1 MARSKPET
9 LLSYRDLRWT
19 CPLGAL
25 GRGGGGRSVPGTVGQ
40 DRALDALRVGLE
52 LYAPGYNVFV
62 SGLTGTGRT
71 STVKRIL
78 EELSPKCAI
87 PRDRCYVHNFIDPQA
102 PRLLSLPAGKGVVF
116 AGEMERLVRLLRARV
131 PALLEGKDF
140 ENRRREVTGEF
151 EKREKTLVQ
160 KFQEKIEK
168 EGFVLVQVPVG
179 PLQRP
184 AVYPLLE
191 GKPVPAEEIERGL
204 SQGTFPEKEGTRIL
218 EKLEGFRKELQEVL
232 RRARELSRKAQE
244 AVDELFRD
252 CLRLL
257 LEGHLADLRKKFQ
270 EDGEILEFLEDLE
283 RDFVENTFPPQ
294 ADGEDP
300 EAAGEWREHLER
312 VLERYT
318 VNVLIDRSRYK
329 GCPVVIENYPTFTN
343 LFGTIQSGGRGRGG
357 PGPDHRS
364 IVPGSLLRADGGYLL
379 LSARDLLSDV
389 QVWEHL
395 KRALKAG
402 RLEIQ
407 PPPDGF
413 RYGPVTLKPQPVDIR
428 VKVILI
434 GDPGVYDLLY
444 MNDSDFRKIFKVKAD
459 FDSSMPLTQGNLAH
473 FGLVARRICEK
484 EGLRRPD
491 RSALAA
497 CAEFAVRDAGR
508 RNRISTRFNEVAD
521 VLREADFH
529 ASREGAGKILGSHV
543 LAAVEGRA
551 DRHRILEDRIFR
563 MLGEDLIMIS
573 TEGRKVGQVNGLS
586 VYQMG
591 YHSFGKPTRITAST
605 SAGGVGIINIERE
618 ARLSGGIY
626 DKGVLII
633 AGWMRR
639 TFAQERPLSLTASL
653 SFEQSYSG
661 VDGDSAS
668 VAEICALLS
677 ELSGIPI
684 DQGFAVTG
692 SVNQHGEIQPVGGVN
707 EKIEGFFRL
716 CHERGLTGSQGCIIP
731 ASNRDDLMLSRKVV
745 EAVKEGM
752 FQVHAV
758 RDLDQVFRI
767 LMGVPA
773 GERGKDGTYPEGT
786 LFAAVEGRLEKYAAE
801 AGAGWGEMSPRLLA
815 ADRGGEAAEPGEG
828 GG

>member
-1 MARSKPET
+1 MARTKPET
-9 LLSYRDLRWT
+9 LLSPRDLRWN
-19 CPLGAL
+19 CPLSSV
-25 GRGGGGRSVPGTVGQ
+25 GRAGKARSVPGTVGQ
-40 DRALDALRVGLE
+40 ERALEALRVGLE

-71 STVKRIL
+71 TTVKRIL
-78 EELSPKCAI
+78 EELSPRCAV
-87 PRDRCYVHNFIDPQA
+87 PRDRCYVFNFDDPQC
-102 PRLLSLPAGKGVVF
+102 PMLLSLPAGKGVVL
-116 AGEMERLVRLLRARV
+116 AREMDSLVRFLRDRV
-131 PALLEGKDF
+131 PALLEGADF
-140 ENRRREVTGEF
+140 EEKRREATAEF
-151 EKREKTLVQ
+151 ARKEKDLVQ
-160 KFQEKIEK
+160 GFQERIEK
-168 EGFVLVQVPVG
+168 EGFAVVQVPVG

-184 AVYPLLE
+184 AVYPLLD
-191 GKPVPAEEIERGL
+191 GKPVPEEEIERAVEEGRL
-204 SQGTFPEKEGTRIL
+204 PKKEGADVL
-218 EKLEGFRKELQEVL
+218 ERLEGVREELQDVL
-232 RRARELSRKAQE
+232 RGARDLARKAQD
-244 AVDELFRD
+244 AVEELFRD

-257 LEGHLADLRKKFQ
+257 LEGHMADLKKTFR
-270 EDGEILEFLEDLE
+270 EEPSILSFLKAVE
-283 RDFVENTFPPQ
+283 RDFIENTPPP
-294 ADGEDP
+294 GT
-300 EAAGEWREHLER
+300 AAGEGEGASEWREELEA
-312 VLERYT
+312 VLARYT

-329 GCPVVIENYPTFTN
+329 GCPVVVENYPTFTN
-343 LFGTIQSGGRGRGG
+343 LFGTIEAGG
-357 PGPDHRS
+357 PGRERRPPDHRS

-379 LSARDLLSDV
+379 LSAKDLLSESG
-389 QVWEHL
+389 VWDHL
-395 KRALKAG
+395 KRALKSG

-407 PPPDGF
+407 PPPEGF
-413 RYGPVTLKPQPVDIR
+413 RFGQVTLKPRPVDIQ

-434 GDPGVYDLLY
+434 GDPGVYDFLY
-444 MNDSDFRKIFKVKAD
+444 MNDSDFRKIFKVLAD
-459 FDSSMPLTQGNLAH
+459 FDSSMPLTGENLAH
-473 FGLVARRICEK
+473 FALVARRICEK
-484 EGLRRPD
+484 EGLRTPD

-508 RNRISTRFNEVAD
+508 RDRISTRFNEVAD

-529 ASREGAGKILGSHV
+529 ASREGGKRILGAHV
-543 LAAVEGRA
+543 RAAVEGRA
-551 DRHRILEDRIFR
+551 ARHRSLEDRVFR
-563 MLGEDLIMIS
+563 MLRENLILVS
-573 TEGRKVGQVNGLS
+573 TEGKKVGQVNGLS

-639 TFAQERPLSLTASL
+639 VFAQERPLSLTASL

-716 CHERGLTGSQGCIIP
+716 CSERGLTGNQGCVIP
-731 ASNRDDLMLSRKVV
+731 ASNTEDLMLAPRVV
-745 EAVKEGM
+745 EAVRAGK
-752 FQVHAV
+752 FQVHAAGN
-758 RDLDQVFRI
+758 LDQVFRI

-773 GERGKDGTYPEGT
+773 GERGVDGRFPEGT
-786 LFAAVEGRLEKYAAE
+786 LFAAVAAKLEKYASE
-801 AGAGWGEMSPRLLA
+801 AGAAGGEMSPRLLA
-815 ADRGGEAAEPGEG
+815 ADREGEAARPGG
-828 GG
+828 